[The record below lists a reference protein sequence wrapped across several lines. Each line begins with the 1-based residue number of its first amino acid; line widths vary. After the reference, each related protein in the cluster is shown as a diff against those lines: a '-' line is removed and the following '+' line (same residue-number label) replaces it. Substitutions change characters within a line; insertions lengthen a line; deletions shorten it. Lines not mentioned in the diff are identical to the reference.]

1 MSTSSAF
8 WLSPEAS
15 AFRILIVHLCVFIVL
30 LPYLCPPYQCG
41 TNYYNVRVNQFM
53 CKGITSTIK
62 QFATI
67 FGTLVLIWQVQEYPL
82 PAVIAAATVA
92 GLTFGRLLRWLFC
105 PRRTREVA
113 FQTDPHFTRNY
124 WGIVYTAPLPARDR
138 ILQGYDLPPPGISVE
153 EIAAGEHQRLIARP
167 KVGQRQAKAKPK
179 PPPIGPL
186 LQ

>member
-1 MSTSSAF
+1 
-8 WLSPEAS
+8 
-15 AFRILIVHLCVFIVL
+15 
-30 LPYLCPPYQCG
+30 
-41 TNYYNVRVNQFM
+41 M
-53 CKGITSTIK
+53 CKGITTTIK

-67 FGTLVLIWQVQEYPL
+67 FGTLVLVYQVQEYPL

-92 GLTFGRLLRWLFC
+92 GLTFGRLLRWFVC
-105 PRRTREVA
+105 PKRTREVA

-138 ILQGYDLPPPGISVE
+138 ILLGYDLPPPGTTVE

-167 KVGQRQAKAKPK
+167 KVGQRQAKVKPK
-179 PPPIGPL
+179 PAPIGPF

>member
-1 MSTSSAF
+1 
-8 WLSPEAS
+8 
-15 AFRILIVHLCVFIVL
+15 
-30 LPYLCPPYQCG
+30 
-41 TNYYNVRVNQFM
+41 M

-105 PRRTREVA
+105 PKRTREAA

-138 ILQGYDLPPPGISVE
+138 VLLGYDLPPPGVTVE
-153 EIAAGEHQRLIARP
+153 EIAAGEHQRTLTRP
-167 KVGQRQAKAKPK
+167 KVGHRQAKAKP
-179 PPPIGPL
+179 PPIGPH